1 MNVIFEDESILV
13 INKPIGLTVNRSVT
27 TKETETL
34 FDQIEQKATWSLMTD
49 NLEFNDRCGV
59 VHRLDKETSGIL
71 LIAKNPEAF
80 VNLQAQFKAR
90 EVKKEYLALV
100 HGSFDGGETSF
111 VVDAPLGRNPRNRF
125 RNAVVASGRPA
136 VTSFEL
142 IGVGRDRPAGEPRLA
157 PTGSTTTLLRAFPQT
172 GRTHQIRVHLTA
184 LNHPICG
191 DDLYCP
197 KDLYREY
204 SSLLA
209 QNHIPVRMFLHAVAI
224 TFRHPVT
231 SSQMNLTAP
240 LPPDLTSVLNLLGYE
255 RI

>member
-136 VTSFEL
+136 VTSFE
-142 IGVGRDRPAGEPRLA
+142 IAGEPRLA
-157 PTGSTTTLLRAFPQT
+157 PTGIITSLLRAYPQT

-209 QNHIPVRMFLHAVAI
+209 QNHIPVRMFLHAASI
-224 TFRHPVT
+224 NFWHPVT
-231 SSQMNLTAP
+231 NSPMNLTAP
-240 LPPDLTSVLNLLGYE
+240 LPAELTSVLNLLGYE